1 MPRTGA
7 IQAAINMDFPG
18 TREYESLAIYF
29 GQYIDV
35 SSSLTYL
42 YMLI

>member
-1 MPRTGA
+1 MPRSGA

-29 GQYIDV
+29 GQ
-35 SSSLTYL
+35 L
-42 YMLI
+42 YGYELKLMSNSIC